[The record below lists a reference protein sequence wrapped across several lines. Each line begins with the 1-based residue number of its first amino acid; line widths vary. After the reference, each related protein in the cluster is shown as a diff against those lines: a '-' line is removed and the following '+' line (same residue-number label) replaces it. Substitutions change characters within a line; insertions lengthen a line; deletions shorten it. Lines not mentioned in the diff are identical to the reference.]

1 MKFTHKLAIAAVVA
15 AIAQSAGADTVKI
28 GILAPFSGPFAMYGT
43 QFKQAIEVY
52 QAQNGTSVGG
62 HDIELVYKD
71 TGGPNP
77 DVAKQLAQEL
87 LIKDGVKYLGG
98 IVFTPNAMAV
108 APLINQSKTP
118 TVLFNAA
125 TSVINAKSPF
135 FVRTSMTL
143 PQVSAPMA
151 DWAFAHGIKTVA
163 TAVTDYGP
171 GIDAEKAFTKEFTAK
186 GGKVVDAIRMP
197 IQTTDFGP
205 FMQRIK
211 TEAPNALFAFIPAGA
226 PSFAFT
232 KAYSDNGLKAAG
244 IKALGTGDIND
255 ESTLQGLGD
264 ASIGIITSHHYSMAH
279 DSAENKAF
287 IAELQKL
294 HPGAVSNFASVGA
307 YDGIKVLYKMI
318 ETTGASGGE
327 PAVKSVL
334 GMSWT
339 SPRGP
344 VTIDP
349 KNRTVTQ
356 NVYIREI
363 TKGADGK
370 LENKE
375 IDTFPNVPDLGWA
388 N

>member
-71 TGGPNP
+71 TGGPKP

-264 ASIGIITSHHYSMAH
+264 ASIGI
-279 DSAENKAF
+279 
-287 IAELQKL
+287 
-294 HPGAVSNFASVGA
+294 
-307 YDGIKVLYKMI
+307 
-318 ETTGASGGE
+318 
-327 PAVKSVL
+327 
-334 GMSWT
+334 
-339 SPRGP
+339 
-344 VTIDP
+344 
-349 KNRTVTQ
+349 
-356 NVYIREI
+356 
-363 TKGADGK
+363 
-370 LENKE
+370 
-375 IDTFPNVPDLGWA
+375 
-388 N
+388 